1 MRKDPGTANPAGF
14 LLGARTPD
22 SRNSGGPVTWQEL
35 SISVPHE
42 YVEPVSYLFDRYGKG
57 LSTQADGMGRV
68 LLRTYLTSGSRQR
81 LARIEV
87 GVKLVALIG
96 SVGALEIRDLPEDE
110 DWQNSWKSHFG
121 ILRVGKR
128 LVIKPTWLELEPGPE
143 DIVIELDPGIAFGT
157 GYHPTTDTCLQAME
171 QHITPGMTVL
181 DLGTG
186 SGILT
191 IAAMKLGAGRVTALD
206 IDSLAVTAAR
216 RNFRRCGISKQV
228 RLGKGS
234 VPHPTAGAGQ
244 FDLAVANISARGVA
258 DRSPF
263 ILTALKP
270 GALFIASGLLITQKE
285 EVASVVEPLGF
296 TLVGEW
302 PQEEWVTLLYRAP
315 DSSAG
320 GAP

>member
-1 MRKDPGTANPAGF
+1 MA
-14 LLGARTPD
+14 
-22 SRNSGGPVTWQEL
+22 WQEL

-42 YVEPVSYLFDRYGKG
+42 YVEPISYLFDRYGKG
-57 LSTQADGMGRV
+57 LSTQLDGEGRV
-68 LLRTYLTSGSRQR
+68 MLRTYLISGSRQR

-87 GVKLVALIG
+87 GVRLVAAVASIG
-96 SVGALEIRDLPEDE
+96 GLEIRDLPEDE

-121 ILRVGKR
+121 ILRIGER
-128 LVIKPTWLELEPGPE
+128 LVIKPTWLELDPGPA
-143 DIVIELDPGIAFGT
+143 DIVIELDPGLAFGT
-157 GYHPTTDTCLQAME
+157 GYHPTTETCLQAME
-171 QHITPGMTVL
+171 QHVTPGMTVL

-191 IAAMKLGAGRVTALD
+191 IAAMKLGAGLVTALD
-206 IDSLAVTAAR
+206 IDAQAVTAAR

-228 RLGKGS
+228 RLGRGS

-258 DRSPF
+258 DRCPF

-285 EVASVVEPLGF
+285 EVAMVAEPLGF
-296 TLVGEW
+296 TLVSEW

-315 DSSAG
+315 DSTAN
-320 GAP
+320 AVE